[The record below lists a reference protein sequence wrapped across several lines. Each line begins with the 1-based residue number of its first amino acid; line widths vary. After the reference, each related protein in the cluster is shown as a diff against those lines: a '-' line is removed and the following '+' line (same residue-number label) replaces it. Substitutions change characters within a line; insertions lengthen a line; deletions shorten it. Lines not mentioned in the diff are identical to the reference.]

1 MPEQYTLQEAPKP
14 APPPE
19 PAQNK
24 RNTYFIIA
32 GVVIGFICIFAL
44 GLVLGRGGS
53 SKTQEVAVTPTPT
66 SPPLTSEITP
76 FPSNFQEIPLVNFL
90 PNKQYLD
97 DTYVVISQEKPYQ
110 TLILSVAR
118 IEQTRDFTQ
127 YTKINYFDGTSW
139 DRKSTTAIIKTSDIV
154 SNPLLRSWTPPVINK
169 SSSAPLAK
177 LSLPKYDVSFNSPD
191 LKNEISVQSNPGSTK
206 FIYQGKGTFTINDD
220 TFPAYVFY
228 SRTYSYNAVELD
240 YLTKPDQILSD
251 WLVFWD
257 KEGTFYYAD
266 DHKAPLGT
274 SGIPQFAIGVIQ
286 QGNSVIRTPSQ
297 SANVDTNNSVKTYH
311 SSFDLDR
318 DEAVFIPITNPLN
331 KSNKKSYSWT
341 TASGEGISVKA
352 EGRKVNGLGVFEYIR
367 QNQ

>member
-1 MPEQYTLQEAPKP
+1 MPEQYTLQETPKP
-14 APPPE
+14 TPPPE
-19 PAQNK
+19 PTK
-24 RNTYFIIA
+24 KSLTRYFIIA
-32 GVVIGFICIFAL
+32 GITIGFICIFAL

-53 SKTQEVAVTPTPT
+53 SKDAEVPVTPTPT

-97 DTYVVISQEKPYQ
+97 DTYVVISQEKPFY

-127 YTKINYFDGTSW
+127 YAKINYFDGSNW

-154 SNPLLRSWTPPVINK
+154 SNPLLRSWTPPTFNK
-169 SSSAPLAK
+169 SSSTPLAK
-177 LSLPKYDVSFNSPD
+177 LSLPKYDVSFSSTELN
-191 LKNEISVQSNPGSTK
+191 NEVSVQSNPGSTK
-206 FIYQGKGTFTINDD
+206 FIYQGKGTLTINDD

-240 YLTKPDQILSD
+240 YLTHPDQILSD

-274 SGIPQFAIGVIQ
+274 NNVPQFTIGIIQ

-297 SANVDTNNSVKTYH
+297 STNVDTNNSVKTYH
-311 SSFDLDR
+311 TSFDLDR

-331 KSNKKSYSWT
+331 KSTKKSYSWV